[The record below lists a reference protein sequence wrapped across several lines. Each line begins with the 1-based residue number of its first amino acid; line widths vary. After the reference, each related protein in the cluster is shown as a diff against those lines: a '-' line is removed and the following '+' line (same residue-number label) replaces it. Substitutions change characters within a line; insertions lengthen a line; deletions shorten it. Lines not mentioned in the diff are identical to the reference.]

1 MTPEQQREQ
10 LLKRILPALGVLVV
24 YFAII
29 SGFITEK
36 SKKAEQQYM
45 EIFSKGINADSIPGM
60 EQEKKRLEEEVTQ
73 LEQESKA
80 LHAALAA
87 KSGFLSPERSTNDA
101 IDRITV
107 IFDDNHLQILEE
119 IPNDQSG
126 EKNLSKS
133 LQSTRNWLKDLLT
146 PEETVDPKAKD
157 PKAKDSK
164 AKKPVAPDEKNPKG
178 IAINIRNIRFAGT
191 YLDTYQA
198 LATLADSNIKALP
211 VSLTM
216 KSYGKGT
223 GKQEWLLKLW
233 L

>member
-1 MTPEQQREQ
+1 MTMTPEQQREQ
-10 LLKRILPALGVLVV
+10 QLKRILPALGVLVV

-36 SKKAEQQYM
+36 SQKAEQQYM
-45 EIFSKGINADSIPGM
+45 EMFSKGINADSMPGM
-60 EQEKKRLEEEVTQ
+60 EQEKRRLEEEVAQ
-73 LEQESKA
+73 LEQESKT

-126 EKNLSKS
+126 DKNLSKS

-146 PEETVDPKAKD
+146 PEETVD

-216 KSYGKGT
+216 KSYGKGA
-223 GKQEWLLKLW
+223 GQQEWLLKLW